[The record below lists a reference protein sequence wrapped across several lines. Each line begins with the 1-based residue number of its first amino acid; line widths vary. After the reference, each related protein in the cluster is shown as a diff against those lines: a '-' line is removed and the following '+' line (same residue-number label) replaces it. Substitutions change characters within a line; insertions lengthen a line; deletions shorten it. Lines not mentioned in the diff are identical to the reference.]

1 MSATVTN
8 RDAKGSRRHPGFFLA
23 LEGPDG
29 GGKSTQSARLAS
41 WLRTEGLDVVT
52 CRDPGSTPLGERLRE
67 VILHGDDAKPSM
79 RAEMLLYMACRAQL
93 VDEVIRPSLA
103 AGRVVVSDR
112 FLLSNLVYQGMAGG
126 LCLDEIARVG
136 MVATG
141 GLLPDLTL
149 ILDISPEAGR
159 ARTGPARDRIEA
171 RPDEYQE
178 RVRLGFLEA
187 ARHADEP
194 EGCRYFPAP
203 LAVIPGELDPD
214 AVFEKVQEEVGH
226 VLALGSRS

>member
-1 MSATVTN
+1 MPSTETN
-8 RDAKGSRRHPGFFLA
+8 RDAKGPRQHPGFFLA

-41 WLRTEGLDVVT
+41 WLRDQGLDVVT
-52 CRDPGSTPLGERLRE
+52 CRDPGSTRLGERLRE

-79 RAEMLLYMACRAQL
+79 RAEMLLYMASRAQL

-112 FLLSNLVYQGMAGG
+112 FLLSTLVYQGVAGG
-126 LCLDEIARVG
+126 LRLDEIAQVG

-149 ILDISPEAGR
+149 ILDVSPEVGR

-171 RPDEYQE
+171 RPEEYRN
-178 RVRLGFLEA
+178 RVRQGFLEA
-187 ARHADEP
+187 AGRADEP
-194 EGCRYFPAP
+194 GGCRYFPAP
-203 LAVIPGELDPD
+203 IAVIPGELDPD
-214 AVFEKVQEEVGH
+214 AVFAKVQREVGH